1 MAKESEKAIDAMI
14 ILNDTQGGMIVIV
27 DQFKT
32 RDKNVGNSVA
42 STTVLDNGTLISTI
56 IPAMQEVKDRYKTQ
70 FGLPEST
77 LFVYDVFS
85 DRYEPQSADR
95 RLNELNLPFFLTR
108 KPQLAQSA
116 GPALAQLC
124 G

>member
-1 MAKESEKAIDAMI
+1 MI
-14 ILNDTQGGMIVIV
+14 YLNDTQGRIIVIL

-32 RDKNVGNSVA
+32 RDKNVDYGVA
-42 STTVLDNGTLISTI
+42 STTVLANGTLISTI
-56 IPAMQEVKDRYKTQ
+56 IPAMQEVKDRYKAQ
-70 FGLPEST
+70 FGLPDST

-85 DRYEPQSADR
+85 DRYEPQRTDR
-95 RLNELNLPFFLTR
+95 RLNELNLPYFLTR
-108 KPQLAQSA
+108 KPQLAESA